1 MANEATQFE
10 PGRSGNP
17 GGRPK
22 GSRNRSTQAL
32 ETILDGES
40 EALTR
45 RAIEL
50 ALDGDTVALRMC
62 MDRLMPVRKDRPIT
76 FTLPEIETPAD
87 LTKATK
93 ALMQGVADGEITP
106 SEAAELSK
114 LVDAHVKAISAAD
127 FAARLA
133 ALEQSAS
140 NKGARR

>member
-10 PGRSGNP
+10 PGQSGNP
-17 GGRPK
+17 GGRPR
-22 GSRNRSTQAL
+22 GARNRSTKAL
-32 ETILDGES
+32 EAIFDGES

-45 RAIEL
+45 KVIEL
-50 ALDGDTVALRMC
+50 AKDGDTVALRMC

-87 LTKATK
+87 LTKATR

-127 FAARLA
+127 FAERLV
-133 ALEQSAS
+133 ALEQSAGS
-140 NKGARR
+140 KGTRR